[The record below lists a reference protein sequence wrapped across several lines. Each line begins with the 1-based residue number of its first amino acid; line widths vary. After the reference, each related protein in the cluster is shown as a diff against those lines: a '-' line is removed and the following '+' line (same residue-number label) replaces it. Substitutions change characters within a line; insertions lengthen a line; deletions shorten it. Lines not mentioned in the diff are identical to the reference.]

1 MNSFPLDPAGLLDPA
16 VAALLAGLLAQ
27 WLKGYLPNWR
37 YTNLLVLALA
47 VAAELAAAALAGHNW
62 WGAAWSGFLGASIAT
77 FGYETIENLGGA
89 AGLGARA
96 EGRLN
101 HKAHQDRLGTNR

>member
-1 MNSFPLDPAGLLDPA
+1 MNSFPLDPIGLLDPA

-27 WLKGYLPNWR
+27 WLKSYLPDWR

-47 VAAELAAAALAGHNW
+47 VAAELGAAALGSHDW
-62 WGAAWSGFLGASIAT
+62 WGAAWAGFLGASIAT
-77 FGYETIENLGGA
+77 FGYETVKNLGGA

-101 HKAHQDRLGTNR
+101 PGAQERLGTNR